1 MKKKGDVLDNS
12 KVFGLGNRKDDGVAV
27 DEVRE
32 GCGGRVGVVEL
43 WER

>member
-12 KVFGLGNRKDDGVAV
+12 KVFGLGNRKDGVAD